1 VKVGYNPVWAVVSMG
16 LGLVLLVLAV
26 IELSNDGFN
35 PLVILGPLLIL
46 AGVLQLVRTYFLFD
60 PGTGTIVIKALA
72 GPATRRFGG
81 HDGGRL
87 AIADDRIVCT
97 RPDGRTRKV
106 PVTRGMAKR
115 EEWNA
120 VLARIG

>member
-1 VKVGYNPVWAVVSMG
+1 MKVGYNPVWAVVSIG
-16 LGLVLLVLAV
+16 LGLMLLALGV
-26 IELSNDGFN
+26 IGLSKDDFN

-46 AGVLQLVRTYFLFD
+46 GGILQLVRTYFLFD
-60 PGTGTIVIKALA
+60 QGTGTIVVKALA

-87 AIADDRIVCT
+87 AVADGRIVCT

-106 PVTRGMAKR
+106 PVNRGMSKR
-115 EEWNA
+115 DDWNA